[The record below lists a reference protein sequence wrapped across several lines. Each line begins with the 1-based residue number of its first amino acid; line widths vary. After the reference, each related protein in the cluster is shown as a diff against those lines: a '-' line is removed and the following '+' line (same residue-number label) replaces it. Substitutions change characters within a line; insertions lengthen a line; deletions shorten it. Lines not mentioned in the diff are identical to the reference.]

1 MLKRP
6 RFTSILLALALVV
19 GVFAAGF
26 AAGQRVRP
34 AEAAPADEAGY
45 NLLRELSG
53 LLRRESLNPVPEAQQ
68 LFDGAARGM
77 LEALRD
83 PYTRYMD
90 AKAFK
95 DFSQDAQGFFF
106 GIGIFIDIRESHLI
120 VVQPIEGTPAHRA
133 GLRAGDR
140 IRTIDGAATEG
151 MALQEAVSRIR
162 GAAGSKV
169 KLGIG
174 RVSQTFD
181 VEITR
186 ARVQVVTVQGAGSL
200 EEAVRKQITADRL
213 GYIRVL
219 TFNDQT
225 AKEVGAEL
233 DRLLAA
239 GSRGLIVDLR
249 NNGGGLLDA
258 ALRISDRFV
267 PAGSPIVHIVQK
279 DGRRSTERAGRGP
292 KVAIPVVVLVNEFSA
307 SASEILAGALKD
319 TVRATI
325 VGQKTFGKGVIQ
337 SVFPVSGG
345 GGAAITTAKY
355 LTPSDHDIHGR
366 GIVPDVAAG
375 DRLEGKAEADVLR
388 ILGDQLKSGITA
400 LKQRIA
406 ERR

>member
-1 MLKRP
+1 V
-6 RFTSILLALALVV
+6 IA
-19 GVFAAGF
+19 GVFAAGVAVGRDAPRVS
-26 AAGQRVRP
+26 AASS
-34 AEAAPADEAGY
+34 DESGY
-45 NLLRELSG
+45 TLLREILG
-53 LLRRESLNPVPEAQQ
+53 LLRRESLTPVNDTQR

-77 LEALRD
+77 LESLGD

-90 AKAFK
+90 AKSFK

-106 GIGIFIDIRESHLI
+106 GIGIFIDIREGHLI

-140 IRTIDGAATEG
+140 IRTIDGVTTDG

-169 KLGIG
+169 KIGIG
-174 RVSQTFD
+174 RQTQNLD

-186 ARVQVVTVQGAGSL
+186 ARVQVVTVQGAGTL
-200 EEAVRKQITADRL
+200 DEPVRKQLAADGL
-213 GYIRVL
+213 GYIRIL

-225 AKEVGAEL
+225 AKEVGTEL

-239 GSRGLIVDLR
+239 GTKGLILDLR

-267 PAGSPIVHIVQK
+267 PDGKPIVHIVQK
-279 DGRRSTERAGRGP
+279 GGRRATERASRTP
-292 KVAIPVVVLVNEFSA
+292 KVTIPVVVLVNEFSA
-307 SASEILAGALKD
+307 SASEILTGALKD
-319 TVRATI
+319 TARATV

-366 GIVPDVAAG
+366 GIAPDVAVG
-375 DRLEGKAEADVLR
+375 DRLEGKSEAVVLR
-388 ILGDQLKSGITA
+388 ILADQLTRGITV

-406 ERR
+406 DRR

>member
-19 GVFAAGF
+19 GVFTAGF

-34 AEAAPADEAGY
+34 ADAAPSDEAGY
-45 NLLRELSG
+45 NLLRELAG
-53 LLRRESLNPVPEAQQ
+53 LLRRESLNPVPETPQ

-90 AKAFK
+90 GKAFK

-140 IRTIDGAATEG
+140 IRTIDGATTEG
-151 MALQEAVSRIR
+151 MALQDAVSRIR

-174 RVSQTFD
+174 RVSQAFD
-181 VEITR
+181 LEITR
-186 ARVQVVTVQGAGSL
+186 ARVQVVTVQGAGTL
-200 EEAVRKQITADRL
+200 DEALRKQLIADRL
-213 GYIRVL
+213 GYVRVL

-233 DRLLAA
+233 DRLIAA

-267 PAGSPIVHIVQK
+267 PVGSPIVHIVQK

-375 DRLEGKAEADVLR
+375 DRLEGKTDADVLR
-388 ILGDQLKSGITA
+388 ILGDQLKRGITA

>member
-1 MLKRP
+1 MLIRQ
-6 RFTSILLALALVV
+6 RLTSILVATALACA
-19 GVFAAGF
+19 VFAAGF
-26 AAGQRVRP
+26 TAGERARVADAASP
-34 AEAAPADEAGY
+34 DESGY
-45 NLLRELSG
+45 SLLRELVG
-53 LLRRESLNPVPEAQQ
+53 LVRRESLKPVPDAQR
-68 LFDGAARGM
+68 LFDGAARG
-77 LEALRD
+77 LLDAVGD

-106 GIGIFIDIRESHLI
+106 GIGIFIDIRDSHLI

-140 IRTIDGAATEG
+140 IRTIDGVPTEG

-162 GAAGSKV
+162 GAAGSRV
-169 KLGIG
+169 KIGIG
-174 RVSQTFD
+174 RLTQTFD

-186 ARVQVVTVQGAGSL
+186 ARVQVVTVQGSGTL
-200 EEAVRKQITADRL
+200 EESLQKQLAADRI
-213 GYIRVL
+213 GYVRVL

-225 AKEVGAEL
+225 AKEVGTEL

-239 GSRGLIVDLR
+239 GTRGLIVDLR

-267 PAGSPIVHIVQK
+267 PNGKPIVHIVQR
-279 DGRRSTERAGRGP
+279 DGRRATERAGRGA
-292 KVAIPVVVLVNEFSA
+292 KVSIPIVVLVNEFSA
-307 SASEILAGALKD
+307 SASEILTGALKD
-319 TVRATI
+319 SAGATI

-366 GIVPDVAAG
+366 GVPPDVVAG
-375 DRLEGKAEADVLR
+375 DRLEGKAEAEALR
-388 ILGDQLKSGITA
+388 IMGDQLKRGIA
-400 LKQRIA
+400 VLKQRMA
-406 ERR
+406 RR